1 MGRSC
6 LLPLSLPTSSPVV
19 IIKFSFFS
27 VSISTLQSIFYN
39 LLANNSTNYFILFI
53 NSILNYLFYYCY
65 SFRFFF
71 YFSIFRYPNVFII
84 TIFFP
89 HAINIVLINILNTIN
104 MYVKKLLKKLTVDY
118 IRHTKSKTGY
128 VSEKQCFCFR
138 HTFLC
143 QMFWKF
149 RIQPAIQILNI
160 FKKLFYNIIKF
171 NNKDFLFIPRNRFT
185 IFYINI
191 ILYDIF

>member
-1 MGRSC
+1 M
-6 LLPLSLPTSSPVV
+6 
-19 IIKFSFFS
+19 
-27 VSISTLQSIFYN
+27 SISTLQSIFYN

-128 VSEKQCFCFR
+128 VSEKTIYTCENCSDCPCKSDCIKGNGLR
-138 HTFLC
+138 MYSL
-143 QMFWKF
+143 KV
-149 RIQPAIQILNI
+149 
-160 FKKLFYNIIKF
+160 LF
-171 NNKDFLFIPRNRFT
+171 
-185 IFYINI
+185 
-191 ILYDIF
+191 

>member
-1 MGRSC
+1 MGRSR

-53 NSILNYLFYYCY
+53 NSMLNYLFYYCY

-128 VSEKQCFCFR
+128 VSEKTMFLFSPFYVKCSGNSGYNQPYKSL
-138 HTFLC
+138 TFSKN
-143 QMFWKF
+143 FF
-149 RIQPAIQILNI
+149 VILLN
-160 FKKLFYNIIKF
+160 LIIKISF
-171 NNKDFLFIPRNRFT
+171 SYPEIVSQYSIST
-185 IFYINI
+185 
-191 ILYDIF
+191 